1 MSKFRTLVMYFALIC
16 VTLVLLFGV
25 NRMERR
31 LDGAVAEHNLRFT
44 GQIKNAPPLV
54 TFTTVALGSFRG
66 LVADLLWL
74 RAGSL
79 QEKGSYFE
87 MVQLAR
93 WITDLQPTFSGATA
107 YLAWNMAYN
116 ISVTCSSFEDRWRWV
131 NEGIKLIRDQAIEY
145 NPEDPVLYKELAWIF
160 QHKLGNIMDDANL
173 FYKNR
178 LAILITNVAGIKPDW
193 EAMAAAPE
201 NERAFMKEYP
211 EDSRV
216 WKAARAA
223 GFEDYAALYTAFK
236 QPEPSALPQAF
247 LNRIADDEE
256 LTKKLNAYF
265 HAEYLRE
272 RLKLDPKVIVEI
284 NSEYGEM
291 DWRVPESQAIY
302 WATMGIKR
310 TPGHKD
316 LSCDRIITQSLYE
329 AFRSGRILMIDEQAF
344 ESITLVPN
352 LKLVDAVFDRFVKV
366 QEIYEKDNPMS
377 TFRSARINF
386 IKDAITTLYNYGS
399 FSKAAEYYKKLQAEE
414 PGTHKMPLE
423 GFVMEQWAEEVR
435 DASVKKASEIVSGLI
450 FRSVYYLI
458 YNDHDA
464 AVANERMAR
473 YIYNKYQREMGDQ
486 PRTSLPPYAEMKKA
500 MVENLS
506 KTLNPTLVE
515 ILKQKIKEDQAEPA
529 AGPLKSDQ

>member
-1 MSKFRTLVMYFALIC
+1 MYFTLVC
-16 VTLVLLFGV
+16 VTLLLLFGV
-25 NRMERR
+25 NRVENR
-31 LDGAVAEHNLRFT
+31 LDAAVAEHHLRFT

-145 NPEDPVLYKELAWIF
+145 NPEDPILYKELAWIF

-173 FYKNR
+173 YYKNR
-178 LAILITNVAGIKPDW
+178 LAVEITNVAGVRPDW
-193 EAMAAAPE
+193 EALAAAPE
-201 NERAFMKEYP
+201 NQAAFLKKYP
-211 EDSRV
+211 ADNRI
-216 WKAARAA
+216 WKAAKDA
-223 GFEDYAALYTAFK
+223 GYETYDALYTAFK
-236 QPEPSALPQAF
+236 QPEPSALPQPF
-247 LNRIADDEE
+247 LNRIADDEKLVAE
-256 LTKKLNAYF
+256 LNAYF

-272 RLKLDPKVIVEI
+272 RLKLDPKIILEL
-284 NSEYGEM
+284 NKEYGDM

-316 LSCDRIITQSLYE
+316 LSCDRVITQSLYE
-329 AFRSGRILMIDEQAF
+329 AFRSGRILMIDDKAF
-344 ESITLVPN
+344 ETITLVPN
-352 LKLVDAVFDRFVKV
+352 LQLVDSVYDRFRKV
-366 QEIYEKDNPMS
+366 QEIYEPDSPMS

-386 IKDAITTLYNYGS
+386 MKDAITTLYNYGS
-399 FSKAAEYYKKLQAEE
+399 FSKSAEYYKKLQQEE
-414 PGTHKMPLE
+414 PGSHRLPLDE
-423 GFVMEQWAEEVR
+423 FVMQQWAEEVR

-450 FRSVYYLI
+450 FRSLFYLI

-464 AVANERMAR
+464 ALANERMAR
-473 YIYNKYQREMGDQ
+473 FVYTKYQREMGDQ
-486 PRTSLPPYAEMKKA
+486 PRTTLPPYAEMKKS

-506 KTLNPTLVE
+506 KTMSPAMVE
-515 ILKQKIKEDQAEPA
+515 ILKQKIREDQADAPT
-529 AGPLKSDQ
+529 PLKLKSNPLELK

>member
-1 MSKFRTLVMYFALIC
+1 MYFALIC

-178 LAILITNVAGIKPDW
+178 LAILITNVAGIKPD
-193 EAMAAAPE
+193 
-201 NERAFMKEYP
+201 
-211 EDSRV
+211 
-216 WKAARAA
+216 
-223 GFEDYAALYTAFK
+223 
-236 QPEPSALPQAF
+236 
-247 LNRIADDEE
+247 
-256 LTKKLNAYF
+256 
-265 HAEYLRE
+265 
-272 RLKLDPKVIVEI
+272 
-284 NSEYGEM
+284 
-291 DWRVPESQAIY
+291 
-302 WATMGIKR
+302 
-310 TPGHKD
+310 
-316 LSCDRIITQSLYE
+316 
-329 AFRSGRILMIDEQAF
+329 
-344 ESITLVPN
+344 
-352 LKLVDAVFDRFVKV
+352 
-366 QEIYEKDNPMS
+366 
-377 TFRSARINF
+377 
-386 IKDAITTLYNYGS
+386 
-399 FSKAAEYYKKLQAEE
+399 
-414 PGTHKMPLE
+414 
-423 GFVMEQWAEEVR
+423 
-435 DASVKKASEIVSGLI
+435 
-450 FRSVYYLI
+450 
-458 YNDHDA
+458 
-464 AVANERMAR
+464 
-473 YIYNKYQREMGDQ
+473 
-486 PRTSLPPYAEMKKA
+486 
-500 MVENLS
+500 
-506 KTLNPTLVE
+506 
-515 ILKQKIKEDQAEPA
+515 
-529 AGPLKSDQ
+529 